1 MRTPHTPAFVDP
13 EDREPYWTRHYR
25 TVAEAQDEWSEEM
38 AAGAGVESEGAP
50 LTSPSAVVVEPDLP
64 GPARPGSPDAPG
76 VRSRS
81 HTPQEG
87 TA

>member
-1 MRTPHTPAFVDP
+1 MGWRHHIPVFVDP
-13 EDREPYWTRHYR
+13 EDREPYWTRHHR
-25 TVAEAQDEWSEEM
+25 TLNEAQDEWSEEL

-81 HTPQEG
+81 HTRR
-87 TA
+87 T